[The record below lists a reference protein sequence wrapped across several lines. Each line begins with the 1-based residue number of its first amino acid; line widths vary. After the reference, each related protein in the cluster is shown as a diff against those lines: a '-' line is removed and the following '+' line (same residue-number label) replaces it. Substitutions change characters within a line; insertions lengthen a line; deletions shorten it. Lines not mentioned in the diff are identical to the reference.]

1 MHFSLKFKS
10 LRFSIVTLLVLFSP
24 ALIFAQEAADPST
37 NVDFQSGAL
46 WVKLAPRSDS
56 AIVSF
61 INVSIP
67 FHSTQDTRINK
78 FLNKYGYI
86 PQRPIQVGAQLEL
99 AVVPFRS
106 QMMYGISGEVIV
118 SRQSVA
124 SADFS
129 VSAFRRFFETKNF
142 SAFAGLA
149 VGGHLDRVVLNG
161 NLPPSFDS
169 LANQYDKVLSLHRK
183 GLIIEPETKF
193 FWYPLQRKNTE
204 LGIFCTAGYD
214 LDLNTKW
221 RLGYYDPNN
230 PTFRR
235 LKTSTGIQSVRG
247 VGWILIPGISVGF

>member
-1 MHFSLKFKS
+1 LKFS
-10 LRFSIVTLLVLFSP
+10 FVILLLLFSP
-24 ALIFAQEAADPST
+24 ALIFAQQAADASS
-37 NVDFQSGAL
+37 NIDFQNQTRWAKHSYRA
-46 WVKLAPRSDS
+46 DS
-56 AIVSF
+56 AIVSV
-61 INVSIP
+61 INASVP

-99 AVVPFRS
+99 AVIPFRS

-149 VGGHLDRVVLNG
+149 LGGHLDRIVLNG

-183 GLIIEPETKF
+183 GLIIEPATKL
-193 FWYPLQRKNTE
+193 FWYPFQKRNAE
-204 LGIFCTAGYD
+204 FGIFCTAGYD
-214 LDLNTKW
+214 LDLNTRW

-230 PTFRR
+230 PTFRK

-247 VGWILIPGISVGF
+247 AGWILIPGLSVGF